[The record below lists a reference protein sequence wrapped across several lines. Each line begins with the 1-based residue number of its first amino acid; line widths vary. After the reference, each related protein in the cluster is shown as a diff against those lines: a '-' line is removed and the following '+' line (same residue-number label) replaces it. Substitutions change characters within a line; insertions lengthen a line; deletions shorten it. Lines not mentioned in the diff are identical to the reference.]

1 MKRRIS
7 PFRASPFHLFLFA
20 SLLSG
25 CAIRSVYVPTVG
37 NEHLYDQKKQIQ
49 AKGYAGTT
57 HAEVLVGG
65 NPIDHLAVGTNLS
78 FGKGLAIYEGHIGI
92 YGYSKDNLPAGQAGA
107 KWRYE
112 VFGGVNSTRNFLKQ
126 SSVWVNVFKEEKSNY
141 VTESL
146 YNKYF
151 FQLSFGYFSKMEI
164 YKINYSFSISCRTSY
179 IDFKKYI
186 YKELHT
192 DSTLLM
198 NSPVY
203 IVNKEFH
210 NKDLFL
216 LEPCIT
222 NKVGIKNVSAILQGQ
237 FMIPYSKEIDIRH
250 TKFSPV
256 FIFSIGFQY
265 TFIFKK
271 QKDPSK

>member
-1 MKRRIS
+1 MKRSIP
-7 PFRASPFHLFLFA
+7 PFLALPYCLFLFLL
-20 SLLSG
+20 LLSG
-25 CAIRSVYVPTVG
+25 CAVRSVYVPTIG
-37 NEHLYDQKKQIQ
+37 NEHLFDEKKQIQ
-49 AKGYAGTT
+49 AKAFVGTN
-57 HAEVLVGG
+57 HAEVLVGA
-65 NPIDHLAVGTNLS
+65 NPIKHFSIGANIS
-78 FGKGLAIYEGHIGI
+78 AGKGLTIYEGLIGT
-92 YGYSKDNLPAGQAGA
+92 YGYSKDNA

-112 VFGGVNSTRNFLKQ
+112 LLGGVNSTRNFLKQ
-126 SSVWVNVFKEEKSNY
+126 NSAWFAVFQEDKSNY
-141 VTESL
+141 ITEAL

-151 FQLSFGYFSKMEI
+151 FQLSSGYFSKMEI

-186 YKELHT
+186 YKELNA

-210 NKDLFL
+210 NKNLFL

-222 NKVGIKNVSAILQGQ
+222 NKVGISNVSAILQGQ
-237 FMIPYSKEIDIRH
+237 FMIPYSTEIDIRH

-265 TFIFKK
+265 TFVFKK

>member
-1 MKRRIS
+1 MKRRIP
-7 PFRASPFHLFLFA
+7 PFLALPNYLSLILFLF
-20 SLLSG
+20 SG
-25 CAIRSVYVPTVG
+25 CAVRSVYVPTIG
-37 NEHLYDQKKQIQ
+37 NEHLFNENKQVQ
-49 AKGYAGTT
+49 AKAF
-57 HAEVLVGG
+57 
-65 NPIDHLAVGTNLS
+65 VGTNHAEALIGTNPIKHLS
-78 FGKGLAIYEGHIGI
+78 VGANVSIGKGLNIYEGLVGI
-92 YGYSKDNLPAGQAGA
+92 YGYSKDAA

-112 VFGGVNSTRNFLKQ
+112 LLGGANSTRNFLKQ
-126 SSVWVNVFKEEKSNY
+126 NSVWFNVFKEDKSNY
-141 VTESL
+141 ITESL

-151 FQLSFGYFSKMEI
+151 TQLSFGYFGKMEI

-186 YKELHT
+186 YKELNA

-198 NSPVY
+198 NSPIYV
-203 IVNKEFH
+203 VNKEFH
-210 NKDLFL
+210 NKKLFL

-222 NKVGIKNVSAILQGQ
+222 NKVGIKNISAILQGQ
-237 FMIPYSKEIDIRH
+237 FMIPYSTEIDIRH

-265 TFIFKK
+265 TFVFKK

>member
-1 MKRRIS
+1 MKRRIF
-7 PFRASPFHLFLFA
+7 PFLALPSQLFLFIL
-20 SLLSG
+20 LLSG

-37 NEHLYDQKKQIQ
+37 NEHLYNEKKQIQ
-49 AKGYAGTT
+49 AKGYVGTT

-65 NPIDHLAVGTNLS
+65 NPINHLAVGGNLS
-78 FGKGLAIYEGHIGI
+78 FGKGLAIYEGHIGT
-92 YGYSKDNLPAGQAGA
+92 YGYSKDNA
-107 KWRYE
+107 KLRYE
-112 VFGGVNSTRNFLKQ
+112 IFGGVNSTRNFLKQ
-126 SSVWVNVFKEEKSNY
+126 SSVWLNVFKEEKSNY

-186 YKELHT
+186 YKELNA

-222 NKVGIKNVSAILQGQ
+222 NKVGIRNVSAIIQGQ
-237 FMIPYSKEIDIRH
+237 FMIPYSTEIDIRH

-256 FIFSIGFQY
+256 FIFSIGLQY
-265 TFIFKK
+265 TFVFKK